1 MLLAFIKQPALFI
14 FTDLDPSQ
22 VALDLNLGRMPN
34 AHDWPSKY
42 NRNVSYVKQHD
53 IVRYNDKLNIPN
65 LRFSLPIATQ
75 LSLYNYLLFFTG
87 NCAIHKKNLSETNR
101 THEICCV
108 YKKRY
113 CKNFTI
119 SPRSQSGSYMLLY
132 VYYYNMHTILST
144 LNNKPQIISKSIHFT
159 TQPLR

>member
-22 VALDLNLGRMPN
+22 VALDLNLGRIPN

-53 IVRYNDKLNIPN
+53 IVRCNDKLNIPN

-87 NCAIHKKNLSETNR
+87 NCAIHKKKYIKKTFLKQTAR
-101 THEICCV
+101 TKYAACIKNDIVKTLPYHHGQGAIC
-108 YKKRY
+108 Y
-113 CKNFTI
+113 CMCI
-119 SPRSQSGSYMLLY
+119 IIICIPSYQ
-132 VYYYNMHTILST
+132 H
-144 LNNKPQIISKSIHFT
+144 
-159 TQPLR
+159 